1 MSGEVFMLK
10 ARDIMCR
17 NVVTVS
23 PESGIT
29 ETVAILLEKRVNGL
43 PVVDGKGRLQ
53 GIICQSDLIAQQ
65 KRVPIPSVFALL
77 GGLIPLQSPRDLEK
91 EVEKIAAIRVAQAMT
106 PKPVTVTPE
115 TSLEE
120 IATLM
125 VEKKYHTL
133 PVVEDGKLVGIIGKE
148 DVLKTLMARREV
160 D

>member
-1 MSGEVFMLK
+1 MLK

-23 PESGIT
+23 PESGIA

-43 PVVDGKGRLQ
+43 PVVDRKGRLQ

-77 GGLIPLQSPRDLEK
+77 GGLIPLQSPRDLER

-106 PKPVTVTPE
+106 PNPVTVTPE

-120 IATLM
+120 VATLM

-148 DVLKTLMARREV
+148 DVLKTLMAKKE
-160 D
+160 DG

>member
-1 MSGEVFMLK
+1 MLK
-10 ARDIMCR
+10 AKDIMCP

-23 PESGIT
+23 PDTGIT
-29 ETVAILLEKRVNGL
+29 ETVAILLEKRINGL
-43 PVVDGKGRLQ
+43 PVVDKKGRLQ

-77 GGLIPLQSPRDLEK
+77 GGIIPLQSPRDIEK
-91 EVEKIAAIRVAQAMT
+91 EVEKIAAIRVSQAMT
-106 PKPVTVTPE
+106 PNPVTVSPE
-115 TSLEE
+115 TPLED

-148 DVLKTLMARREV
+148 DVLRTLMGKKESR
-160 D
+160 

>member
-1 MSGEVFMLK
+1 MLK

>member
-1 MSGEVFMLK
+1 MLK
-10 ARDIMCR
+10 AKDIMCR
-17 NVVTVS
+17 NVFTVS
-23 PESGIT
+23 PDSGIT
-29 ETVAILLEKRVNGL
+29 ETVAILLEKRINGL
-43 PVVDGKGRLQ
+43 PVVDKKGRLQ

-91 EVEKIAAIRVAQAMT
+91 EVEKIAAIRVSQAMT
-106 PKPVTVTPE
+106 TNPVTVTPE
-115 TSLEE
+115 TPLEE

-133 PVVEDGKLVGIIGKE
+133 PVIEDGKLVGIIGKE
-148 DVLKTLMARREV
+148 DVLKTLMGKKEG

>member
-1 MSGEVFMLK
+1 MLK

-17 NVVTVS
+17 NIVTVS
-23 PESGIT
+23 PESGIA

-43 PVVDGKGRLQ
+43 PVVDRKGRLQ

-77 GGLIPLQSPRDLEK
+77 GGLIPLQSPRDLER

-106 PKPVTVTPE
+106 PNPVTVTPE

-120 IATLM
+120 VATLM

-148 DVLKTLMARREV
+148 DVLKTLMAKKE
-160 D
+160 DG